1 MDGWIVH
8 SSMLIWSRTQV
19 DMLERRV
26 SELEGEA
33 ELERSNHSSLKTQI
47 QEERVQVLGN
57 IQAMAEKHRREIET
71 LESEKR
77 EVERAGTGMSMRIE
91 ELREE
96 VVSLKDERGAIEAE
110 RDALSF
116 EVVSLGEE
124 ISAIEAER

>member
-1 MDGWIVH
+1 
-8 SSMLIWSRTQV
+8 V
-19 DMLERRV
+19 DVLERRV
-26 SELEGEA
+26 SELEGQV
-33 ELERSNHSSLKTQI
+33 ELERGEHSALKAEI

-57 IQAMAEKHRREIET
+57 IQSMAEKHRNEIET
-71 LESEKR
+71 LESEKKVF
-77 EVERAGTGMSMRIE
+77 ESAGTGMSMRIE

-110 RDALSF
+110 RDALSS